1 MKKQVHLICN
11 AHIDPIWQWNWPEGA
26 SAALSTFK
34 AAADLAERHDYVF
47 CHNEA
52 MLYQYVEEYAPSLF
66 ERIRRLVREGKW
78 HIMGGWYLQPDCN
91 MPSGESFVRQI
102 LEGRRYF
109 MEKFG
114 VAPKIAFNADP
125 FGHSV
130 GLVQILR
137 RTGQEGYLFMRP
149 YPHELSLPGEQF
161 TWRGLDGSE
170 IPCARFIA
178 YNSPLGNAV
187 REILVREKLLDDKT
201 PVILWGVGNH
211 GGGPSHKDLC
221 DIEELQRSAKTEYLH
236 STPERFFSRHESR
249 GVIDSSLRPTFPGC
263 YTSMRRIK
271 AAHAHLENELL
282 TTEKILSVAWARGL
296 LREYPEPELRDI
308 TRDLMSAQF
317 HDVLPGTC
325 TRTGEEA
332 GLRLLHH
339 GLLDAERLKVR
350 AFMALSDAE
359 EAAAEGEYPILV
371 FHPHPFESEE
381 EIDCEFML
389 ADQNWSQE
397 MLSHIRILD
406 EEGRELPVQMTKE
419 ESNLNLDW
427 RRRVVFRAKLAP
439 FGFHRFR
446 LFVEYKARTEQPK
459 SDALVFEYGRK
470 HVEIDRETGL
480 LSSYRIDGVEYVKD
494 GFSLV
499 AFDDNAD
506 PWAMAPEQRVR
517 LGTNPRAFSLS
528 KHPDGPFC
536 GLPSVSVTDD
546 GALFSRVEARFEN
559 GRSRASIAYTVYKN
573 NDFVDV
579 DVTLFLGEIDT
590 IVKLKLPTPVG
601 GRLIGQCPF
610 GWEELFTDARENVA
624 HRFVAMEKNR
634 QSLVLMN
641 RDVYGNHY
649 EDGALYTSLVRGTT
663 YCAHPIHDRPV
674 LPTDRFTKKMDQGE
688 NVFSFRLGVVPT
700 DTLQRECDRF
710 VSRPYALNAFPLG
723 GGKKA
728 RDFAPVL
735 EDRTVALVT
744 VKKADGKDALLFRL
758 HNNTDTEV
766 HTALCV
772 GAHRLPLDFG
782 RFEVK
787 TVRLDAEGLLEL
799 SELAI

>member
-11 AHIDPIWQWNWPEGA
+11 AHVDPIWQWNWQEGA

-34 AAADLAERHDYVF
+34 SAADLAERHDYVF

-52 MLYQYVEEYAPSLF
+52 MLYRYVEEYAPSLF

-78 HIMGGWYLQPDCN
+78 HIMGGWFVQPDCN
-91 MPSGESFVRQI
+91 MPSGESLVRQI

-137 RTGQEGYLFMRP
+137 RAGQQGYLFMRP

-187 REILVREKLLDDKT
+187 REILVREKLLSDTT

-221 DIEELQRSAKTEYLH
+221 DIEELQRTSETEYLH
-236 STPERFFSRHESR
+236 STPERFFPHHRSR
-249 GVIDSSLRPTFPGC
+249 GVIDTSLRPTFPGC

-271 AAHAHLENELL
+271 AAHARLESELL

-296 LREYPEPELRDI
+296 LAAYPEGELRSV
-308 TRDLMSAQF
+308 TEDLMSAQF

-325 TRTGEEA
+325 TKTGEEA
-332 GLRLLHH
+332 GLRLLEH
-339 GLLDAERLKVR
+339 GLADAERLKMR
-350 AFMALSDAE
+350 AMMALSDAE
-359 EAAAEGEYPILV
+359 ASADDGEYPILV
-371 FHPHPFESEE
+371 FHPHPYESEE

-389 ADQNWSQE
+389 ADQNWSE
-397 MLSHIRILD
+397 DEVSSIRILD
-406 EEGRELPVQMTKE
+406 EAGQELAVQMTKE
-419 ESNLNLDW
+419 ESNLRLDW
-427 RRRVVFRAKLAP
+427 RRRAVFRAKLSP

-446 LFVEYKARTEQPK
+446 LFVEYKPRTEQK
-459 SDALVFEYGRK
+459 KRDALVFEYGRK
-470 HVEIDRETGL
+470 YVEIDRETGL
-480 LSSYRIDGVEYVKD
+480 LASYRIDGVEYVKD

-506 PWAMAPEQRVR
+506 PWAMAPEQRLR
-517 LGTNPRAFSLS
+517 LGTNPRAFSLARQ
-528 KHPDGPFC
+528 PDGPFS
-536 GLPSVSVTDD
+536 GLPSISLTDD

-559 GRSRASIAYTVYKN
+559 RLSRASIAYTVYKH

-579 DVTLFLGEIDT
+579 DVTLFFGETDT

-610 GWEELFTDARENVA
+610 GWEALYTDARENVA
-624 HRFVAMEKNR
+624 QRFVAMEKDGV
-634 QSLVLMN
+634 SLVLMN

-649 EDGALYTSLVRGTT
+649 EDGALYTSLVRGAT
-663 YCAHPIHDRPV
+663 YCAHPIKDRPL
-674 LPTDRFTKKMDQGE
+674 LPSDRFTSKMDQGE
-688 NVFSFRLGVVPT
+688 SSFSFRLGVVST
-700 DTLQRECDRF
+700 DALQRECDRF
-710 VSRPYALNAFPLG
+710 VSRPYALSAFPLG
-723 GGKKA
+723 TGKTA
-728 RDFAPVL
+728 RDFTPVL
-735 EDRTVALVT
+735 EDKTIALVT
-744 VKKADGKDALLFRL
+744 VKKENGSDALLFRL
-758 HNNTDTEV
+758 HNNTEHEV
-766 HTALCV
+766 QTALCV
-772 GAHRLPLDFG
+772 GAYRLPLDFG

-787 TVRLDAEGLLEL
+787 TVRLDAEGLTEL
-799 SELAI
+799 AELAI

>member
-11 AHIDPIWQWNWPEGA
+11 AHIDPVWQWNWPEGA

-52 MLYQYVEEYAPSLF
+52 MLYQYVEEYAPELF

-109 MEKFG
+109 AEKFG
-114 VAPKIAFNADP
+114 VTPRIAFNADP

-137 RTGQEGYLFMRP
+137 RTGHEGYLFMRP
-149 YPHELSLPGEQF
+149 YPHELKLPGEQF
-161 TWRGLDGSE
+161 TWRGLEGSE

-187 REILVREKLLDDKT
+187 REILVREKMLEDKT

-221 DIEELQRSAKTEYLH
+221 DIEELRRTSQTEYLH
-236 STPERFFSRHESR
+236 STPERFFPYHESR
-249 GVIDSSLRPTFPGC
+249 GVIDSSLRLTFPGC
-263 YTSMRRIK
+263 YTSMHRIK
-271 AAHAHLENELL
+271 AAHAKLEQELL
-282 TTEKILSVAWARGL
+282 TTEKIASIAWARGL
-296 LREYPEPELRDI
+296 LGGYPEQEIHAIVEKL
-308 TRDLMSAQF
+308 LSAEF
-317 HDVLPGTC
+317 HDILPGTC
-325 TRTGEEA
+325 TREGEEA
-332 GLRLLHH
+332 GLRLLQH

-350 AFMALSDAE
+350 AFMALSAAE
-359 EAAAEGEYPILV
+359 EVAAEGEYPILV

-389 ADQNWSQE
+389 ADQNWSAE
-397 MLSHIRILD
+397 TISHIRVLD
-406 EEGRELPVQMTKE
+406 EAGRELPVQMTKE

-427 RRRVVFRAKLAP
+427 RRRVIFRARLAP

-446 LFVEYKARTEQPK
+446 VFVEYKPRQEKTVP
-459 SDALVFEYGRK
+459 DTLVFEYGRK
-470 HVEIDRETGL
+470 YVQINKTTGL
-480 LSSYRIDGVEYVKD
+480 LASYRLDGVEYVKD
-494 GFSLV
+494 GFALL

-517 LGTNPRAFSLS
+517 LGQNPKEFSLS
-528 KHPDGPFC
+528 ACTDGPFR

-546 GALFSRVEARFEN
+546 GELFCRVEARFEN
-559 GRSRASIAYTVYKN
+559 GNSRALIAYTIYKK

-579 DVTLFLGEIDT
+579 DVTLFFGDTDT
-590 IVKLKLPTPVG
+590 IIKLKVPTPIE

-610 GWEELFTDARENVA
+610 GWEELFTDRRENVA
-624 HRFVAMEKNR
+624 HRFVALEQKG

-649 EDGALYTSLVRGTT
+649 EDGALCTSLVRGAT

-674 LPTDRFTKKMDQGE
+674 IPSDRFTKKIDQGE
-688 NVFSFRLGVVPT
+688 HFFAFRLGVVPT
-700 DTLQRECDRF
+700 HALQRECDRF
-710 VSRPYALNAFPLG
+710 IARPYALNVFPLG
-723 GGKKA
+723 VGKNV
-728 RDFAPVL
+728 RDFTPVL
-735 EDRTVALVT
+735 EDDTVSVVT
-744 VKKADGKDALLFRL
+744 LKKADGEDALLFRL
-758 HNNTDTEV
+758 HNNTEHEV
-766 HTALCV
+766 RTALCV
-772 GAHRLPLDFG
+772 GAYRLPLIFN

-787 TVRLDAEGLLEL
+787 TVRLCTEGLSEL
-799 SELAI
+799 SELVI